1 MTDYSPHTS
10 TYFCS
15 QYFFGYTTN
24 YKINVITA
32 AGLPVPQTA
41 QKKAAQTSAM
51 HHRSNRLLRQN
62 TGENTTENTGDD
74 TISAAA
80 APKQTAGCRPDTAR
94 QPSVC
99 RTSTEKRR
107 QNTIRRRKTAITENQ
122 YSPQQQSCRTYQ
134 I

>member
-41 QKKAAQTSAM
+41 QKKAAQTSDM

-62 TGENTTENTGDD
+62 TGENTADD

-80 APKQTAGCRPDTAR
+80 APEKTAGCRPDTAR

-107 QNTIRRRKTAITENQ
+107 QNIIRRRKTAITENQ
-122 YSPQQQSCRTYQ
+122 YSPQQRSCRTYQ

>member
-41 QKKAAQTSAM
+41 QKKAAQTSDM

-62 TGENTTENTGDD
+62 TGENTADD

-80 APKQTAGCRPDTAR
+80 APEKTAGCRPDTAR

-107 QNTIRRRKTAITENQ
+107 HNTIRRRKTAITENQ
-122 YSPQQQSCRTYQ
+122 YSPQQRSCRTYQ